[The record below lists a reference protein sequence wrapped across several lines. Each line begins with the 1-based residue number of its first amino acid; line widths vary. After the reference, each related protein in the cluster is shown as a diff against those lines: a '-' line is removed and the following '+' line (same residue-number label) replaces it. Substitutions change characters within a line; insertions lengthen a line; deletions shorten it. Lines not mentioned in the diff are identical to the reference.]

1 MIAVIDYKAGN
12 LTSVVKALRFLGAED
27 VVVTQSPADVLRA
40 EKIVLPGVGH
50 FQATQLLQDLGLTA
64 AVREAVAKGTPFLG
78 ICVGLQWLYEGS
90 TEAPGTAGLGH
101 FAGVCEHFPEHERK
115 QVLRSA
121 QDDNAYL
128 NAAGLPREDAFVM
141 PLKSPHVGW
150 NSLDDVR
157 ADSRL
162 LRGVAPGSFV
172 YYTHSW
178 RAPVSADTAAATMY
192 GGAFTGAV
200 ERGNVMG
207 VQFHPEKSAETG
219 LRVLRNF
226 LEL

>member
-12 LTSVVKALRFLGAED
+12 LTSVVKALRFLGADD
-27 VVVTQSPADVLRA
+27 VVVTQSPEEVLRA

-50 FQATQLLQDLGLTA
+50 FQSTQLLTDLGLTQA
-64 AVREAVAKGTPFLG
+64 TCEAVAKGTPFLG

-90 TEAPGTAGLGH
+90 TEAPSTVGLGH
-101 FAGVCEHFPEHERK
+101 FAGQCERFPATFEGAE
-115 QVLRSA
+115 
-121 QDDNAYL
+121 
-128 NAAGLPREDAFVM
+128 
-141 PLKSPHVGW
+141 LKSPHVGW
-150 NSLDDVR
+150 NSLEDVR
-157 ADSRL
+157 SDSRL

-178 RAPVSADTAAATMY
+178 RAPVSADTAAATLY

-219 LRVLRNF
+219 LRVLKNF

>member
-1 MIAVIDYKAGN
+1 VIAVIDYKAGN
-12 LTSVVKALRFLGAED
+12 LTSVVKALRFLGADD
-27 VVVTQSPADVLRA
+27 VVVTQSPEAVLRA
-40 EKIVLPGVGH
+40 DKIVLPGVGH
-50 FQATQLLQDLGLTA
+50 FRATQLLEDLGLTA
-64 AVREAVAKGTPFLG
+64 ATREAVAKGAPFLG

-101 FAGVCEHFPEHERK
+101 FAGMCERFPAVEIQQKDGQE
-115 QVLRSA
+115 V
-121 QDDNAYL
+121 
-128 NAAGLPREDAFVM
+128 AAE
-141 PLKSPHVGW
+141 LKSPHVGW
-150 NSLDDVR
+150 NSLEEVR
-157 ADSRL
+157 GDSRL
-162 LRGVAPGSFV
+162 LRGVEPGSFV

-178 RAPVSADTAAATMY
+178 RAPVSADTAAATLY

-219 LRVLRNF
+219 LKVLKNF

>member
-1 MIAVIDYKAGN
+1 LIAVIDYKAGN
-12 LTSVVKALRFLGAED
+12 LTSVVKALRFLGADD
-27 VVVTQSPADVLRA
+27 VVVTQSPEDVLRA
-40 EKIVLPGVGH
+40 DKIVLPGVGH
-50 FQATQLLQDLGLTA
+50 FQSTQLLEDLKLTE
-64 AVREAVAKGTPFLG
+64 AVRVAVAKGMPFLG

-101 FAGVCEHFPEHERK
+101 FTGQCERFPA
-115 QVLRSA
+115 VF
-121 QDDNAYL
+121 
-128 NAAGLPREDAFVM
+128 EDAE
-141 PLKSPHVGW
+141 LKSPHVGW
-150 NSLDDVR
+150 NSLENVR
-157 ADSRL
+157 EDSRL

-178 RAPVSADTAAATMY
+178 RAPISDDTAAATMY

-219 LRVLRNF
+219 LKVLKNF